1 LEPALTVLERHYFD
15 PVQQRLTPRER
26 TVLQLAAEGL
36 SGPAIAER
44 LGVSYGTVRIH
55 FGHIYVK
62 LEVGGRGGAVAKGM
76 RLGMIS

>member
-1 LEPALTVLERHYFD
+1 MLDSHYFD
-15 PVQQRLTPRER
+15 PSQSVLTPRER

-44 LGVSYGTVRIH
+44 LGLSYATVRTH
-55 FGHIYVK
+55 FGHIYLK

-76 RLGMIS
+76 RLGLIR

>member
-1 LEPALTVLERHYFD
+1 MLERHYFD
-15 PVQQRLTPRER
+15 PAQQVLTPREQ

-36 SGPAIAER
+36 PGPAIAER
-44 LGVSYGTVRIH
+44 LGLSYATVRTH
-55 FGHIYVK
+55 FGHIYMK

>member
-1 LEPALTVLERHYFD
+1 LEPGLTVLERHYFD
-15 PVQQRLTPRER
+15 PAQQQLTPREGA
-26 TVLQLAAEGL
+26 VLQLAADGL

-44 LGVSYGTVRIH
+44 LGVSCGTVRIH
-55 FGHIYVK
+55 FGHIYIK